1 MEKLKTKEIK
11 SFKLDLE
18 NDTLENE
25 VKELIDAMSVG
36 GFEVDEEEKIMGSLY
51 IDFVSDWNQVD
62 CIIDPDGIVTFENLQ
77 FGEVEE
83 LIENVTSY
91 FNRFS

>member
-1 MEKLKTKEIK
+1 MENLTTHKMQSL
-11 SFKLDLE
+11 KLDLE
-18 NDTLENE
+18 NDTFQNQIN
-25 VKELIDAMSVG
+25 ELIDAMSIG

-51 IDFVSDWNQVD
+51 IDFVSHSNQVD
-62 CIIDPDGIVTFENLQ
+62 CIIDPDGIVSFENLQ

-83 LIENVTSY
+83 LIENIISY